1 MGKKNNIK
9 QLENKA
15 QKVQSD
21 VQTLEKA
28 QNQFSK
34 AEKLVKLREAI
45 FMEELAKEKDG
56 KFWLTAIKQGT
67 LTDRISAL
75 SMLV

>member
-1 MGKKNNIK
+1 MF
-9 QLENKA
+9 
-15 QKVQSD
+15 
-21 VQTLEKA
+21 T
-28 QNQFSK
+28 K
-34 AEKLVKLREAI
+34 AEKLVKEREAI
-45 FMEELAKEKDG
+45 FMESLAKEKDG